1 MPVDPRGPLQEAA
14 EMSFLE
20 HLEALRWHVMR
31 SVVAILIGAVAAFFA
46 KDFVFD
52 TILLGPKN
60 PDFWTYRTLCDLAS
74 RFGLS
79 DLMCIREIPFGLIN
93 TSMSGQFTTHMMV
106 SFLTGLV
113 LAFPYIVWEI
123 WRFVSPGLHAH
134 ERRYATGMVFY
145 VSLLFMLGVLF
156 GYYLI
161 TPMSVNFLG
170 TYQVSGQVQN
180 MIDLDSYFSTV
191 ATLVL
196 ACGLMFEMPV
206 LMYFLTKVGVVSPE
220 FLRNYR
226 KHAVVIILF
235 IAAVITPPDVASQIL
250 VFFPLM
256 LLYELSIFVSVF
268 VIRNKERAKG

>member
-268 VIRNKERAKG
+268 VIRNKERTKG

>member
-1 MPVDPRGPLQEAA
+1 MSADSHGPLQEAA

-31 SVVAILIGAVAAFFA
+31 SVVAIFIGAVTAFFA

-60 PDFWTYRTLCDLAS
+60 PDFWTYRALCDLAS

-79 DLMCIREIPFGLIN
+79 ELMCIRDIPFGLIN

-113 LAFPYIVWEI
+113 VAFPYIVWEI
-123 WRFVSPGLHAH
+123 WRFVSPGLLAE

-145 VSLLFMLGVLF
+145 VSLLFALGVLF

-206 LMYFLTKVGVVSPE
+206 LMYFLTKIGVVSPE

-268 VIRNKERAKG
+268 VVRNKERVRG

>member
-1 MPVDPRGPLQEAA
+1 
-14 EMSFLE
+14 MSFLE

-60 PDFWTYRTLCDLAS
+60 PDFWTYRTLCELAS

-268 VIRNKERAKG
+268 VIRNKERTKG

>member
-1 MPVDPRGPLQEAA
+1 
-14 EMSFLE
+14 MSFLE

-31 SVVAILIGAVAAFFA
+31 SVVVIFFGAVTAFFA

-60 PDFWTYRTLCDLAS
+60 PDFWTYRALCDLAS

-79 DLMCIREIPFGLIN
+79 ELMCIRDIPFGLIN

-113 LAFPYIVWEI
+113 MAFPYIVWEI
-123 WRFVSPGLHAH
+123 WRFVSPGLHAE
-134 ERRYATGMVFY
+134 ERKYATGMVFY
-145 VSLLFMLGVLF
+145 VSFLFTLGVLF

-206 LMYFLTKVGVVSPE
+206 LMYFLTKIGVVSPE

-268 VIRNKERAKG
+268 VVRNKERVRG